1 MKSAR
6 RRSREFALQ
15 ALYQW
20 QLAGQSLA
28 DIEKQYAAA
37 EGFDKADSKLFSL
50 LVSGVIKHQE
60 SLQEKL
66 SPNLDRAWNEVSPIE
81 RAVLLIAAHE
91 LSAMADTPYR
101 VILNEAIELAK
112 SFGGTDGHK
121 YVNGVLDKL
130 AAQLR
135 AEEIAYRAE
144 NPQTAV
150 KPRVAKKIPTVV
162 TKTRRVAK
170 VPATVTTKSTTKS

>member
-37 EGFDKADSKLFSL
+37 EGFDKADGKLFSL
-50 LVSGVIKHQE
+50 LVSGVIKHQQALE
-60 SLQEKL
+60 QQLT
-66 SPNLDRAWNEVSPIE
+66 PNLDRVWAEVSPIE

-91 LSAMADTPYR
+91 LGAMVDTPYR
-101 VILNEAIELAK
+101 VIINEAIELAK

-135 AEEIAYRAE
+135 AEEVAFHGGQPA
-144 NPQTAV
+144 
-150 KPRVAKKIPTVV
+150 VAKKP
-162 TKTRRVAK
+162 RAAK
-170 VPATVTTKSTTKS
+170 KAPTVTTKARRVTTVSKKVSSKP

>member
-28 DIEKQYAAA
+28 EIEKQYAGA
-37 EGFDKADSKLFSL
+37 EGFDKADAPLFSL
-50 LVSGVIKHQE
+50 LVSGVIKHQA
-60 SLQEKL
+60 SLQERL
-66 SPNLDRAWNEVSPIE
+66 SPSLDRAWTEVSPIE

-91 LSAMADTPYR
+91 LSAMAETPYR
-101 VILNEAIELAK
+101 VIINEAIELAK

-130 AAQLR
+130 AAQVR
-135 AEEIAYRAE
+135 ADEIAFQAE
-144 NPQTAV
+144 NGAPAA
-150 KPRVAKKIPTVV
+150 KARAMPR
-162 TKTRRVAK
+162 RRCGVS
-170 VPATVTTKSTTKS
+170 PAPMTSACGGR